1 MALKNKK
8 NVFENSDFEQKL
20 HKNMEF
26 TAREQYKIL
35 RENIEFTIP
44 ADVKCPVIGVTSSNR
59 GEGKSTTCVN
69 LSYVMSETCKKV
81 LLLDGDLRLPTV
93 AKKMEMETKEGL
105 TNFLLGS
112 KVEIENYKPEGFN
125 DNWYIMTSGPIPPN
139 PSELLGS
146 ARMKNFLDEMRE
158 IFDYIIID
166 LPPVNLVSDAISVS
180 KYVNGMIT
188 VIREGYT
195 EKKELDKCF
204 RQLRLSNVKILGCVV
219 NEARK
224 EVGNY
229 RYKKGKYKYYKYSK
243 YYEKTDEEKKD
254 K

>member
-1 MALKNKK
+1 MALKNKKK

-35 RENIEFTIP
+35 RENIEFTVP
-44 ADVKCPVIGVTSSNR
+44 EDVKCPVIGVTSSNR

-69 LSYVMSETCKKV
+69 LSYVMSETGKKV
-81 LLLDGDLRLPTV
+81 LLVDGDLRLPTV
-93 AKKMEMETKEGL
+93 AKKMEMETKDGL
-105 TNFLLGS
+105 TNILLGN
-112 KVEIENYKPEGFN
+112 KFEIEDYKPAGFN

-146 ARMKNFLDEMRE
+146 SRMGHFLDEMKE
-158 IFDYIIID
+158 KFDYIIVD
-166 LPPVNLVSDAISVS
+166 LPPVNLVSDAISIA
-180 KYVNGMIT
+180 KHLDGIIT

-195 EKKELDKCF
+195 EKKELDKCY

-219 NEARK
+219 NESRK
-224 EVGNY
+224 ETGKY
-229 RYKKGKYKYYKYSK
+229 SKYSKGKYKYYKNSK
-243 YYEKTDEEKKD
+243 YYESDEKD
-254 K
+254 KK

>member
-8 NVFENSDFEQKL
+8 NVFENNDFEQKL

-35 RENIEFTIP
+35 RENIEFTVP

-69 LSYVMSETCKKV
+69 LSYVMSETGKKV

-93 AKKMEMETKEGL
+93 AKKMEMEVKEGL
-105 TNFLLGS
+105 TNFLLGA
-112 KVEIENYKPEGFN
+112 KCEIENYKPEGFN
-125 DNWYIMTSGPIPPN
+125 DNWYIMTSGNIPPN

-146 ARMKNFLDEMRE
+146 PRMGKFLEEMKE
-158 IFDYIIID
+158 KFDYIIID

-180 KYVNGMIT
+180 KYLNGMIA

-224 EVGNY
+224 EVNNY
-229 RYKKGKYKYYKYSK
+229 RKYGKGKYYKYSK
-243 YYEKTDEEKKD
+243 YYEKTDKNEKD
-254 K
+254 KK